1 MDNGISQW
9 DTTEAPKYVSNT
21 SLGSRVGLLN
31 PKWNEDGSEEVLNS
45 QFLKAVELTGAEFK
59 VWKREGLIPT
69 ISRTSNGKFQISPHV
84 VTSMAHQ
91 HHRLCLH

>member
-69 ISRTSNGKFQISPHV
+69 IYDISLQQWKISPYV
-84 VTSMAHQ
+84 VT
-91 HHRLCLH
+91 